1 MSPNPSPQAA
11 PPPARWLV
19 VAAVLAATVVEDL
32 PSSILT
38 VALPD
43 VMRDFSASVAQ
54 VEWVVSGRTLTL
66 AALTPLAGWLSVRW
80 ERRRLLLGAI
90 LLMGMTSLA
99 AALAPGL
106 PWLVLARVLEAVA
119 TCVITPACMV
129 MLASAFAPHE
139 RPRVMGTWLFA
150 STAVRLA
157 APLLGGVL
165 TQWAS
170 WRAIFLVM
178 AGLCLLTW
186 AAGLR
191 AFPASPPAADQDRA
205 LDPWGFLGLASGLG
219 ASLLAARGW
228 PGSASG
234 EARLV
239 ALAVALAGGALFAL
253 RARRPDAVLDVGL
266 LRHRNLALA
275 LLMAPFRGFVLMG
288 SVFLLSLHL
297 PESLGLTPPEVA
309 LVLMPATLVAAA
321 VTPGVGW
328 LVGRW
333 GARWPAALGGVL
345 VALSLAGLARAVPS
359 GPVEVALLQ
368 ALRGAGVALLSTPP
382 YVAVINALPAAQAGA
397 GASWHGLAYGL
408 GSTTG
413 VAGCAALLAWLEP
426 TLGRAAAFQGALR
439 FTALIALLG
448 LIPALLLDD
457 PQTRGVHP
465 A

>member
-1 MSPNPSPQAA
+1 M
-11 PPPARWLV
+11 
-19 VAAVLAATVVEDL
+19 LAATVVEDL
-32 PSSILT
+32 PSGILT

-43 VMRDFSASVAQ
+43 VMRDFSAGVDQ
-54 VEWVVSGRTLTL
+54 VEWVVSGKMLTL
-66 AALTPLAGWLSVRW
+66 AALTPLAGWVSVRW

-129 MLASAFAPHE
+129 MLAGAFAPHE
-139 RPRVMGTWLFA
+139 RPRVMGMWLFA

-157 APLLGGVL
+157 APLLGGAL

-191 AFPASPPAADQDRA
+191 AFPPSPPAGDQDRA

-228 PGSASG
+228 PGDAPG
-234 EARLV
+234 VRLL
-239 ALAVALAGGALFAL
+239 ALAVALAGAALFAL
-253 RARRPDAVLDVGL
+253 RALRPDAVLDVRL

-321 VTPGVGW
+321 VTPAAGW

-345 VALSLAGLARAVPS
+345 VALSLGGLSRAVP

-382 YVAVINALPAAQAGA
+382 HVAVINALPVAQAGA

-408 GSTTG
+408 GSTSG

-439 FTALIALLG
+439 FTALIAVLG

-457 PQTRGVHP
+457 PQTRGAHP
-465 A
+465 T